1 MSIVTAHF
9 GTVGAETSLVLNQTL
24 EKMGIRTAFSS
35 AADFKGI
42 SVMGPLRLDVVKQKC
57 YIDVTEKGTEAAAVT
72 SAQIRMTS
80 VRPVQSMNVD
90 RPFLFVIA
98 DVEDKDILFAGK
110 IVNL

>member
-1 MSIVTAHF
+1 
-9 GTVGAETSLVLNQTL
+9 
-24 EKMGIRTAFSS
+24 MGISTAFSP

-42 SVMGPLRLDVVKQKC
+42 SVMGPLRLDLVKQKC

-80 VRPVQSMNVD
+80 ARPAQSMNID
-90 RPFLFVIA
+90 RPFIFVIA
-98 DVEDKDILFAGK
+98 DMEEKGILFAGK

>member
-1 MSIVTAHF
+1 
-9 GTVGAETSLVLNQTL
+9 
-24 EKMGIRTAFSS
+24 
-35 AADFKGI
+35 
-42 SVMGPLRLDVVKQKC
+42 MGPLRLDVVKQKC